1 MRETVIFKL
10 GSTTGS
16 ALPAAQT
23 DLGCLTNIPA
33 RQVKGPPLAWP
44 WGVGGVCYR
53 SSSLAHSDTPLGPE
67 MMLLVST

>member
-10 GSTTGS
+10 GSMTGS

-44 WGVGGVCYR
+44 WGVGVGSATEALVW
-53 SSSLAHSDTPLGPE
+53 LIQTPLWAQK
-67 MMLLVST
+67 

>member
-10 GSTTGS
+10 GSMTGS

-23 DLGCLTNIPA
+23 DLGCLTSTPA

-44 WGVGGVCYR
+44 WGVGG
-53 SSSLAHSDTPLGPE
+53 G
-67 MMLLVST
+67 LLQKL